1 MQPEPECFGSAST
14 DPYVLS
20 YINLMPS
27 IWCGLSSFTISGC
40 TQIACLRTES
50 RAVRP
55 SSSFCAFFVSSA
67 SSSFV
72 SIARILRF
80 GSLSGTVLFSSR
92 SPVISSASSEL
103 SELRLIQS
111 WPSLE
116 PFCLPAVL
124 LPDAAAAP
132 PPVVAVSGSDGAGEV
147 VFTCLPLV
155 PSPAGVVLGDGFA
168 MVLPSPTVLAGVLP
182 FLGAADAFSDALK
195 SNVSSDT
202 GAARFR
208 CRFLGV
214 PSSISRS
221 ESALDDSR
229 SLSEPRAFRAFI
241 RFRLLRGVFSDLSDF
256 SSSNKSLLNSSLSF
270 GFASSVRVC
279 FLGVSA
285 RSGSFVVCCSAELS
299 PPTLSPESSACP
311 LLSTNEPADESSVS
325 SLPVPFGRPSALL
338 SSSSSPDSKP
348 FRLSSSSLVSSL
360 LLSWF
365 SSCCFI
371 VSLHFCRN
379 CSSVSTTSFSLSLDS
394 SDCCSSGAVAVS
406 SLPFSWFKKCSILF
420 SSFFFFDDDDADDS
434 FDLLAALAGPPEPA
448 APPAAFR
455 HPISVLMLHSRSICM
470 SSYSSRSASVMSF
483 TLLLSAGLAGSLP
496 APAPDR
502 LRVSSDRSSRS
513 WRCCSPSRKSCTTPT
528 ASGMMSCTSDMM
540 SSTPLSTPS
549 SRFSSPSARPPSSD
563 RFSASLLELS
573 DSSSSSPDAALLL
586 ALPPLAKS
594 TSDPKSSRRPFDP
607 SVDGT
612 SPSPSIRS
620 EQFAD
625 SGTDRLLP
633 SLGDAPLPSSAADA
647 VGCSSVERFRN
658 DFTTFS
664 ILCTVRLPPVE
675 VTSPSRANFFES
687 VTSFRR
693 LCSPSSSDD
702 TPSSASWSLGC
713 GVMMLMVVY
722 EWSFSSGES
731 FSPTAV
737 PPWFGAALAL
747 LSDCSTSSWLSYSSA
762 EGGEISSLP
771 MYSSSRIVSCICGS
785 SISIFVSNSSY
796 ASCCCSS
803 SQSSSSSFFSRSF
816 PLLSSVSSSR
826 IPSSS
831 PLSLSN
837 RSCSSRSSTY
847 GTLNRSL
854 RCSTSSAIRSAAL
867 PAEGSGVRPPPLRLP
882 VVPSSR
888 YSWSDTKR

>member
-20 YINLMPS
+20 YINLIPS
-27 IWCGLSSFTISGC
+27 IWCGFSSFTISGC

-72 SIARILRF
+72 SMARILRF
-80 GSLSGTVLFSSR
+80 GSLSGTILFSSR

-124 LPDAAAAP
+124 LPVAAAAAATAL
-132 PPVVAVSGSDGAGEV
+132 PVVVASGSDGAGED
-147 VFTCLPLV
+147 VFACLSLV
-155 PSPAGVVLGDGFA
+155 LSPEGVRVLGDGFA
-168 MVLPSPTVLAGVLP
+168 MALPSPAVVAGVLP

-214 PSSISRS
+214 PSSISTS

-229 SLSEPRAFRAFI
+229 SLSEPRAFRAFM
-241 RFRLLRGVFSDLSDF
+241 RFRLLRGVFPDLSDF

-285 RSGSFVVCCSAELS
+285 RSESFVACCSAELS
-299 PPTLSPESSACP
+299 PPALSPESSACP
-311 LLSTNEPADESSVS
+311 LLSTNEPADESSES
-325 SLPVPFGRPSALL
+325 SLPVPFGRPSPLL

-348 FRLSSSSLVSSL
+348 S
-360 LLSWF
+360 
-365 SSCCFI
+365 
-371 VSLHFCRN
+371 RN

-394 SDCCSSGAVAVS
+394 SDCGSSGAAAVS

-420 SSFFFFDDDDADDS
+420 SSFFFFTADDDDS
-434 FDLLAALAGPPEPA
+434 FDLLAALAGPPEPV

-483 TLLLSAGLAGSLP
+483 TLLLSAGLVGSLP

-563 RFSASLLELS
+563 RFSASSLELS
-573 DSSSSSPDAALLL
+573 DNSSSSSPDAALLL
-586 ALPPLAKS
+586 ALPPLAQS
-594 TSDPKSSRRPFDP
+594 TSEPKSSRRPCDP

-633 SLGDAPLPSSAADA
+633 SLGDASLPSSAADA

-664 ILCTVRLPPVE
+664 ILCTVRLPPVD
-675 VTSPSRANFFES
+675 VTSPSRASFFES
-687 VTSFRR
+687 VTSFRK
-693 LCSPSSSDD
+693 LSSPSSSDD
-702 TPSSASWSLGC
+702 TPSSASSWSLGC

-737 PPWFGAALAL
+737 PPWYCTALEL

-762 EGGEISSLP
+762 DGGDISSLP

-796 ASCCCSS
+796 GSCCCSS
-803 SQSSSSSFFSRSF
+803 SWPSSSSSSFSRSL

-867 PAEGSGVRPPPLRLP
+867 SAEGSGV
-882 VVPSSR
+882 
-888 YSWSDTKR
+888 